1 MVLSG
6 RPSVPLT
13 VTIMCAIVSGAVML
27 LAFASAAHADQHG
40 GGTTAATITAASSV
54 SPSASATASAT
65 TSATASAT
73 SLPTSG
79 GAMFDPALSLLALLA
94 VLTLAVSGVAA
105 RVLWRSGDPS

>member
-27 LAFASAAHADQHG
+27 LAFASAAYADQHG

-54 SPSASATASAT
+54 SPSASAT

-94 VLTLAVSGVAA
+94 VLALAVSGVAA

>member
-1 MVLSG
+1 MVSSG
-6 RPSVPLT
+6 RPSGPLT

-40 GGTTAATITAASSV
+40 GGTTAATIAAASSV
-54 SPSASATASAT
+54 SPTASAM

-94 VLTLAVSGVAA
+94 VLALAVSGVAA